1 MIGAVRST
9 FDDPP
14 GIHFCG
20 KRLSVEGVEVQP
32 DWRPLPLERPAP
44 TPEQVTEAQRTGV
57 GCD

>member
-9 FDDPP
+9 FDDPR

-32 DWRPLPLERPAP
+32 DRRPLPLDSPDP

-57 GCD
+57 RCD